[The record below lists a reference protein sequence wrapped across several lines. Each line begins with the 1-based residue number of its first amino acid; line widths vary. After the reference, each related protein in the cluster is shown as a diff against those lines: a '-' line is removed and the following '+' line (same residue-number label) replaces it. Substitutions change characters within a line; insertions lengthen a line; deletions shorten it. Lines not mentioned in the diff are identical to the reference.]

1 VLVVWFGLV
10 VFLGGFMGIQ
20 LGDFTQAFRH
30 DSKGAGATRAKALST
45 FRALQAHA
53 DRAGW
58 GKVTPLNITPKQVHG
73 YVDARIAA
81 GLSARSVQNEVS
93 HLRRCV
99 EGAGRDIGNIKD
111 DKSSWSS
118 ARLGV
123 PSGTRIGNK
132 PSMDMV
138 KFADARE
145 KLDQRMQSVVD
156 LQLACGL
163 RMQEA
168 IKSTNTFAWSIELEK
183 AVQQGRSAFLVVTD
197 DSGSKG
203 GRPRHIFV
211 PFERVQSTLA
221 AVTAVE
227 DIKTKD
233 GYVLDRDDLKS
244 ALKYYDNEM
253 RRVGLTGNNS
263 GHALR
268 RTFTC
273 RQYEYYLSIGS
284 NEKQALSRLCSDL
297 GHGDERGRW
306 VENNYLASI

>member
-1 VLVVWFGLV
+1 
-10 VFLGGFMGIQ
+10 MAISIK
-20 LGDFTQAFRH
+20 LGDFTSAFCCH
-30 DSKGAGATRAKALST
+30 SKGAGATRSKALTT

-53 DRAGW
+53 DKAGW
-58 GKVTPLNITPKQVHG
+58 NSVTPLNITPKQMHG

-81 GLSARSVQNEVS
+81 GISARSIQNEVS
-93 HLRRCV
+93 HIRRCV
-99 EGAGRDIGNIKD
+99 EGAARDIGDIR
-111 DKSSWSS
+111 DKTNNWSC

-123 PSGTRIGNK
+123 PSGSRIGGK
-132 PSMDMV
+132 PAMDMV
-138 KFADARE
+138 KFDAARE
-145 KLDQRMQSVVD
+145 KLDPSMRAVVD
-156 LQLACGL
+156 LQMECGL

-211 PFERVQSTLA
+211 PLERVQSTLA

-227 DIKTKD
+227 NIKTSD
-233 GYVLDRDDLKS
+233 GYVIDRDNLKS
-244 ALKYYDNEM
+244 ALRFYDNEM
-253 RRVGLTGNNS
+253 RRVGLTGDNS

-273 RQYEYYLSIGS
+273 RQYEYYLSTGL

-297 GHGDERGRW
+297 GHGDDRGRW